1 MTRSSYRENR
11 PMKSFAMLVLCAVT
25 FAASA
30 QTPAPAPTTAPGT
43 TGENPSARDPRA
55 CLEFATRQQVI
66 ACAEKYRPRRPAP
79 KQ

>member
-1 MTRSSYRENR
+1 
-11 PMKSFAMLVLCAVT
+11 MKTIATLALCALA

-30 QTPAPAPTTAPGT
+30 QTPAPTTTPGT
-43 TGENPSARDPRA
+43 TGENPSSRDPRA